1 MGFHTQGI
9 LRIGQRQGIYACWGV
24 MSCLSGFFLH
34 QALNLGQ
41 NVYITGG
48 SELVLY
54 PKLHLFIQN
63 RGTPVVDGER
73 EGRLAAKLRAF

>member
-1 MGFHTQGI
+1 MGFHTQGL
-9 LRIGQRQGIYACWGV
+9 LRIGQRQGICALLGCDELFVGI
-24 MSCLSGFFLH
+24 FFLH

-54 PKLHLFIQN
+54 PRLHLFIQN
-63 RGTPVVDGER
+63 RGTPVVD
-73 EGRLAAKLRAF
+73 